1 MPAELKRRDLS
12 GIYIFDTFPGESKRQ
27 PTCIED
33 CQPETRRK
41 LLLTKSKEWLRDC
54 IEQLAKTFK
63 ETTDYLV
70 TEGCVTDEQRKE
82 FFAMIDR
89 NVERSKYNWAEHEL
103 LPPSRW
109 LWIYKVLG
117 YRLTL
122 LYDLWHLMRCDGI
135 TMLAGWEQSRGARL
149 EKATADIFNIKVIT
163 L

>member
-1 MPAELKRRDLS
+1 MAELKRRDLS

-70 TEGCVTDEQRKE
+70 SEKCVT
-82 FFAMIDR
+82 
-89 NVERSKYNWAEHEL
+89 
-103 LPPSRW
+103 
-109 LWIYKVLG
+109 G
-117 YRLTL
+117 
-122 LYDLWHLMRCDGI
+122 DG
-135 TMLAGWEQSRGARL
+135 
-149 EKATADIFNIKVIT
+149 
-163 L
+163 

>member
-1 MPAELKRRDLS
+1 MKIMAELKRRDLS

-70 TEGCVTDEQRKE
+70 SEKCVTDEQRKE

-103 LPPSRW
+103 ADQVDFFCE
-109 LWIYKVLG
+109 KV
-117 YRLTL
+117 TL
-122 LYDLWHLMRCDGI
+122 L
-135 TMLAGWEQSRGARL
+135 
-149 EKATADIFNIKVIT
+149 ADACGVTKHVEG
-163 L
+163 